1 LAEALTY
8 DSIGDYAKAL
18 PLIKRYLAIQEKVL
32 DPATNKVF
40 ILNNLNV
47 FYKNMKNYAKAL
59 TANNNKSSAQ

>member
-1 LAEALTY
+1 
-8 DSIGDYAKAL
+8 
-18 PLIKRYLAIQEKVL
+18 LAIQEKVL